1 MEYSWQPLQD
11 ESGWIYLDR
20 QISQDELTWRF
31 TLPLRREVGYGQ
43 TEIWH
48 LKNRKFGGTAGMLH
62 PLHIHLV
69 NFQILERNGGAPMPW
84 ERGWKGTVPIDKG
97 EEVKVIMRFEGLSGA
112 LFDSLPQSGTRG
124 PRHDGSI

>member
-1 MEYSWQPLQD
+1 MNITRRQMLVA
-11 ESGWIYLDR
+11 GGGILLAATAGRWIYLDR

-48 LKNRKFGGTAGMLH
+48 LKNRKFGGAAGMLH
-62 PLHIHLV
+62 PVHIHLV

-84 ERGWKGTVPIDKG
+84 ERG
-97 EEVKVIMRFEGLSGA
+97 
-112 LFDSLPQSGTRG
+112 
-124 PRHDGSI
+124 